1 MNKLHKVLGVC
12 ILGSGGS
19 FSAQAFEG
27 LKVSVG
33 EGQNSTDTYRLALLS
48 DFGQTFFNGHIKQH
62 WEFGFSYWES
72 DTGPNREMEVFSIN
86 PVFTYELGSPD
97 QAFLPYVDFSIGIA
111 YMSDTRIADKKL
123 GQHFQFDD
131 RLGLG
136 VRFGH
141 QKRHDVALSARH
153 VSNAG
158 LDNDNDGFD
167 IFSLTYGYRF

>member
-12 ILGSGGS
+12 ILGLGGS

-72 DTGPNREMEVFSIN
+72 DTGPNREMEV
-86 PVFTYELGSPD
+86 L
-97 QAFLPYVDFSIGIA
+97 
-111 YMSDTRIADKKL
+111 SDTRIADKKL